1 MYIDKLDEIVDKYNN
16 TYDKTIKVKL
26 VDVNPSIYIDFDKNI
41 IREVL
46 NLNLAM

>member
-26 VDVNPSIYIDFDKNI
+26 VDVNSSIYIDFDKNI